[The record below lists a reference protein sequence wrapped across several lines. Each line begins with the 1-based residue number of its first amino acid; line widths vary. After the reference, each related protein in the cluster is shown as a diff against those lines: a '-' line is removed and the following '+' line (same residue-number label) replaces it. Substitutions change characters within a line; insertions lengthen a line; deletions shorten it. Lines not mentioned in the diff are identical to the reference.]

1 MYEFKIKKG
10 TPCVRSRNGSKSKY
24 PFHKLEPG
32 TYMEIPSGH
41 YAANGKNNNGP
52 RISTSAYNYAKR
64 AGIKV
69 CVTKEPDG
77 SVRVYRTE

>member
-1 MYEFKIKKG
+1 MYDFKIKRG
-10 TPCVRSRNGSKSKY
+10 IPCVRSRNGSKSKY

-41 YAANGKNNNGP
+41 YAANGNNSP
-52 RISTSAYNYAKR
+52 RISSSAYNYAKKN
-64 AGIKV
+64 GIKIQV
-69 CVTKEPDG
+69 IKEPDG